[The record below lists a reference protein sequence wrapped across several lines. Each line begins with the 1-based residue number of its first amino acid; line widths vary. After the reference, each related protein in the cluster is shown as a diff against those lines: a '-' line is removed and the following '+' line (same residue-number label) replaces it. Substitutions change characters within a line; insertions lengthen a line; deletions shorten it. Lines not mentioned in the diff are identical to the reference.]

1 MKIIN
6 NGNTYDVANDGLNI
20 YDGLPVQTY
29 TVEFHKMKGFYLE
42 SCPNLTIKE
51 EKVYG
56 LHIEKVKKVISSF
69 KKMNK
74 NLGTILSGD
83 KGIGKSLF
91 SVMTTAE
98 ALNEGFPV
106 IIVNK
111 YIPGI
116 AQFLESID
124 QQVCVLFDEFD
135 KTFSS
140 DIAVSE
146 NDPDPQVSL
155 LSMFDG
161 VTNGKKLFIITCNNI
176 YSLNEFLLNRP
187 GRFHYHFRFNYPSH
201 AEIVTYLKDSIDEAY
216 YDEIDNVVV
225 FSNRVALN
233 YDCLRSIAFELNL
246 GTSFKDAIVD
256 LNIMNISE
264 KTYSCELHFEDGTV
278 LYTNRSFDMFSKEPE
293 RVTFETMTYDTIC
306 HVRFSP
312 TDVRWDKNIGVS
324 IIKPD
329 KFKAIKFAE
338 HAGKE
343 YAHLPNTPIS
353 YISFESESQRSMH
366 YNFSDMI

>member
-187 GRFHYHFRFNYPSH
+187 GRFHYH
-201 AEIVTYLKDSIDEAY
+201 LDSITQAMQKLSL
-216 YDEIDNVVV
+216 I
-225 FSNRVALN
+225 
-233 YDCLRSIAFELNL
+233 
-246 GTSFKDAIVD
+246 
-256 LNIMNISE
+256 
-264 KTYSCELHFEDGTV
+264 
-278 LYTNRSFDMFSKEPE
+278 
-293 RVTFETMTYDTIC
+293 
-306 HVRFSP
+306 
-312 TDVRWDKNIGVS
+312 
-324 IIKPD
+324 
-329 KFKAIKFAE
+329 
-338 HAGKE
+338 
-343 YAHLPNTPIS
+343 
-353 YISFESESQRSMH
+353 
-366 YNFSDMI
+366 